1 MTGLLRPAAGVAER
15 PAGGPAGTCPG
26 RVSPARCWPESSVLN
41 CWPPGD
47 PPTTVIPARF
57 WPESSV
63 FGRWPRGRS
72 YRNRLF
78 RSVRTLAV
86 IRALAGIVAAA
97 LLVQPPALAAEW
109 SGFVSG
115 QHRYFFEDPLDPR
128 QHNSYLS
135 AAARP
140 EFYHR
145 WDDSDQSFNAILF
158 YRVDQHD
165 DNRTHG
171 DVREF
176 SWTRVFEHFEMTAGI
191 SKVFWGVT
199 ETQHLV
205 DIINQTDLVE
215 NVDGEDKL
223 GQPMIRVS
231 TLRDWGTLDFFALPW
246 FRERTFAGPEGR
258 PRPDIVIDTDR
269 DPIYDFEAGRNHID
283 LAVRYSHFIGEWEFG
298 LSYFSGVDR
307 LPSDFVP
314 VTFAPTGQPTS
325 VVPVYSLI
333 NQAGVDGQ
341 VFFGDWTWKLEAI
354 NKEYRSGR
362 RKGSHTFQSVFG
374 FEYTW
379 VGFTGGASD
388 LGFVV
393 EYHYS
398 DGNKRE
404 TIFDNDLATALR
416 FVLNDAQ
423 STEVLAGFLTD
434 KDTTTVAAFIEAS
447 RRIGQN
453 WLLEAELRTW
463 SGTVEDRPLF
473 SFRFDDFLQ
482 LDLAYYF

>member
-1 MTGLLRPAAGVAER
+1 MR
-15 PAGGPAGTCPG
+15 
-26 RVSPARCWPESSVLN
+26 
-41 CWPPGD
+41 
-47 PPTTVIPARF
+47 
-57 WPESSV
+57 
-63 FGRWPRGRS
+63 
-72 YRNRLF
+72 
-78 RSVRTLAV
+78 AV
-86 IRALAGIVAAA
+86 IIGVIVGGTLLSHGAIAG
-97 LLVQPPALAAEW
+97 EW
-109 SGFVSG
+109 SGYVSG
-115 QHRYFFEDPLDPR
+115 QFRGFFEDPADPR

-135 AAARP
+135 AAAEPRY
-140 EFYHR
+140 YHS
-145 WDDSDQSFNAILF
+145 WQGGNHSFDTRLF

-171 DVREF
+171 DIREL
-176 SWTRVFEHFEMTAGI
+176 SWTGVFDNFETTVGI

-223 GQPMIRVS
+223 GQPMIKLS
-231 TLRDWGTLDFFALPW
+231 TVQDWGIIDFFVLPG
-246 FRERTFAGPEGR
+246 FRERTFPGVEGR
-258 PRPDIVIDTDR
+258 PRPEIVVDTDS
-269 DPIYDFEAGRNHID
+269 DAIYDFKAGKDHID
-283 LAVRYSHFIGEWEFG
+283 LAVRYSHYIGEWEFG
-298 LSYFSGVDR
+298 LSYFSGIDR

-314 VTFAPTGQPTS
+314 NRIDPSGQPVS
-325 VVPVYSLI
+325 VVPIYSLV
-333 NQAGVDGQ
+333 NQAGIDGQ

-354 NKEYRSGR
+354 NKEYRSGL
-362 RKGSHTFQSVFG
+362 RKGSHTFQSVVG

-423 STEVLAGFLTD
+423 STEVLAGLLTD
-434 KDTTTVAAFIEAS
+434 AETRTVAGFIEAS
-447 RRIGQN
+447 RRLGQN
-453 WLLEAELRTW
+453 WVLEAELRTY
-463 SGTVEDRPLF
+463 SGTEEDRPLF
-473 SFRFDDFLQ
+473 SFRFDNFAQ
-482 LDLAYYF
+482 VDLAYYF